1 MFYNTPLAVA
11 RGGQA
16 IGVTHSG
23 SGTSSSDERA
33 IDEGTTRYPGGWDLS
48 QPGGAARPDQPI
60 GSAVQALDL
69 DIVPESQ

>member
-33 IDEGTTRYPGGWDLS
+33 IDEGTTTSTTRVGIRYPMSLRLGPTS
-48 QPGGAARPDQPI
+48 TI
-60 GSAVQALDL
+60 
-69 DIVPESQ
+69 